1 MPDMSSGIE
10 DKNLVERLCEGDET
24 AFRQIYDK
32 YHEPLYGIAY
42 KYLKSQEL
50 AEDAVH
56 DVFVKLWDYRDE
68 LEKRSLK
75 GFLFTTA
82 KNHVLNMIRDRKR
95 DIEKNNNYSHL
106 KYTSKN
112 KTISK
117 LTFQSYKK
125 IFKSGFEKLPE
136 GKKEIFNL
144 KMNEGFSN
152 KDIAQ
157 KLDISVNTVKSQ
169 YYKASQFIKSYLA
182 EHTDMD
188 FE

>member
-1 MPDMSSGIE
+1 MSSKTN
-10 DKNLVERLCEGDET
+10 DKELVKKLEQDDEK

-32 YHEPLYGIAY
+32 YHEPIYGIAF
-42 KYLKSQEL
+42 KYLKSKEL

-56 DVFVKLWDYRDE
+56 DVFVKLWNYRDE
-68 LEKRSLK
+68 LDKRSLK
-75 GFLFTTA
+75 GFLFTTT

-95 DIEKNNNYSHL
+95 DIEKNQNYSHL
-106 KYTSKN
+106 KSASTN
-112 KTISK
+112 RTISQ
-117 LTFQSYKK
+117 LTFKSYKK
-125 IFKSGFEKLPE
+125 IFKAGLEKLPE

-144 KMNEGFSN
+144 KMNTGISN

-169 YYKASQFIKSYLA
+169 YYKASQFIKSYLD
-182 EHTDMD
+182 EHTDLD